1 MRLTMPRRGVGVCV
15 GACLTVGAFLLM
27 AGAAWAASTPLTLC
41 VPNREGAAVKSPSS
55 GACEKNY
62 T

>member
-27 AGAAWAASTPLTLC
+27 AGAAWAESTLSLC
-41 VPNREGAAVKSPSS
+41 LKLINRTKTPI
-55 GACEKNY
+55 Y
-62 T
+62 FL